1 MTSYTFIS
9 QLFTAILSKSKSIE
23 GRFYVCPKLGNEIN
37 SDDLGQV
44 IQENTERLDKK
55 YPLVL
60 MMPPTMRGNYAGN
73 DFGSYNITLFF
84 LRTSYY
90 GEDAN
95 INPLT
100 NTSMRTIMQDWAEM
114 QAVWSDFGKAL
125 TKLQAKG
132 YYQQF
137 RIGTREA
144 IIQPISSIGIDRASG
159 VRVDFELQLPYGC
172 EPLSDYED
180 INLIEIPT

>member
-1 MTSYTFIS
+1 MTSYPFIS
-9 QLFTAILSKSKSIE
+9 QLFTAILSNSKSIE

-44 IQENTERLDKK
+44 IKENTDRLDKK

-60 MMPPTMRGNYAGN
+60 MMPPTMRGG
-73 DFGSYNITLFF
+73 FYNITLFF

-100 NTSMRTIMQDWAEM
+100 NTSMRTIIEDWAEM

-132 YYQQF
+132 FYQQF

-144 IIQPISSIGIDRASG
+144 IIQPVSSIGIDRASG
-159 VRVDFELQLPYGC
+159 VRVDFELMLPYGC

-180 INLIEIPT
+180 INLIEIPA